1 MRFLLDTCVVSEFA
15 RPRPAASVTG
25 WLAAQREE
33 DLYLSVLT
41 LGEIQKGIAALAD
54 GRRQARLQAWL
65 DDDLQQRFGGRIVG
79 ITAQVALLWGRI
91 SGEAARR
98 GRPVPVIDALIAASA
113 SAIDATVVTRNESDL
128 RNAGA
133 RTFNPWAS

>member
-1 MRFLLDTCVVSEFA
+1 MRYLLDTCVVSEFA
-15 RPRPAASVTG
+15 RPRPSASVTG
-25 WLAAQREE
+25 WLAAQQEE

-133 RTFNPWAS
+133 RTFSPWAS